1 MIEERKTYFVK
12 CDFCGKVL
20 RKFSCNCT
28 FYSKESIS
36 KEISKQGWVWA
47 DENQWCPECYNKMY
61 I

>member
-12 CDFCGKVL
+12 CDSCGKVL
-20 RKFSCNCT
+20 RKFSCNCA

-47 DENQWCPECYNKMY
+47 DENQWCHECYNKMY